1 MAKPQSTAGTRAGK
15 NRRIDHS
22 SGQLSARSGRAS
34 TEHAPPGPN
43 GSEDAHASPPVS
55 LEQAIEVERGRLSNA
70 QSILGCLHA
79 ALLNAEERNRP
90 EPGCAD
96 VVAIALKLVRE
107 AVHRLDYV
115 HLRPLID
122 TLRSA
127 GTDNRRRV
135 RVTDTADQHGR

>member
-1 MAKPQSTAGTRAGK
+1 MAKPQSTAGTRARK

-22 SGQLSARSGRAS
+22 SGQLSARSGQAS
-34 TEHAPPGPN
+34 TERAPQSPN
-43 GSEDAHASPPVS
+43 GSEDAHAS
-55 LEQAIEVERGRLSNA
+55 LEETIEVERGRLSNA

-115 HLRPLID
+115 HLQPLID

-127 GTDNRRRV
+127 GTDNSRRV
-135 RVTDTADQHGR
+135 RVTDTVDQHGR

>member
-1 MAKPQSTAGTRAGK
+1 MAKPQSTAGTRARK
-15 NRRIDHS
+15 NLRIDHS
-22 SGQLSARSGRAS
+22 SGQLSARSKHAS
-34 TEHAPPGPN
+34 LECALPVPN
-43 GSEDAHASPPVS
+43 GSEDAHAC

-79 ALLNAEERNRP
+79 ALLSAEERNRP

-96 VVAIALKLVRE
+96 VVAIALKLIRE

-122 TLRSA
+122 SLRRA
-127 GTDNRRRV
+127 GNGSRRRV
-135 RVTDTADQHGR
+135 QVTDAADQHGR

>member
-1 MAKPQSTAGTRAGK
+1 MAKPQSTAGTRARK

-22 SGQLSARSGRAS
+22 SGQLSARSGHAF
-34 TEHAPPGPN
+34 TEHAPSGLTSTE
-43 GSEDAHASPPVS
+43 GSHAS

-79 ALLNAEERNRP
+79 ALLSAEEKNLP

-96 VVAIALKLVRE
+96 VVAIALKLIRE

-122 TLRSA
+122 ALRRA
-127 GTDNRRRV
+127 GNGSRRRV
-135 RVTDTADQHGR
+135 QVTDAADQHGR